1 MYHGK
6 HYVKSN
12 KSSKKRVALI
22 VSLLLLVCVSV
33 SGVIAFLMD
42 ATDPLTNTFKPSKVT
57 TQVVETLNGS
67 KKSNVKIRNTGD
79 TSAWIRA
86 TYVVT
91 WKNSDGNVYG
101 KAPVAG
107 TDYEISLNETD
118 WKKGKDGFYYYKSP
132 VVPDGCTENLIK
144 SVQPAASAA
153 APNGFTLSVEILG
166 SGIQSTPD
174 AAFNN
179 AWRESS
185 GLTVENGVLGGD
197 A

>member
-67 KKSNVKIRNTGD
+67 EKSNVMIQNTGD

-107 TDYEISLNETD
+107 TDYKITLNETD
-118 WKKGKDGFYYYKSP
+118 WKKGEDGFYYYKSP
-132 VVPDGCTENLIK
+132 VVPGGCTENLII
-144 SVQPAASAA
+144 SVQPAAA

-166 SGIQSTPD
+166 SGIQSTPNS
-174 AAFNN
+174 AFEQ
-179 AWRESS
+179 AWGESS
-185 GLTVENGVLGGD
+185 GLTVENGVLGGG